1 MTFKIEKHK
10 QDDINYHQQT
20 TKHNEVNQHS
30 GPTNV
35 RMQIIYNSIPREN
48 YGQNFKMQLAVN
60 CRSTR

>member
-48 YGQNFKMQLAVN
+48 YGQNFKM
-60 CRSTR
+60 